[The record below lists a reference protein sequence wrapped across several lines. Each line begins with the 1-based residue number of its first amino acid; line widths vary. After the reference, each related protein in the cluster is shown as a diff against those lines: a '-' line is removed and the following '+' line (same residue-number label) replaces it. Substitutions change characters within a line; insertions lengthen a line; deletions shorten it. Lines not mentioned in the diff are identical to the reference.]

1 MATDHPPVEHVESS
15 GAGSPGTPASAHAA
29 PTPSDRKRQQV
40 RAKPPRTRTS
50 RAFTGLVA
58 AAIVLILL
66 LIFILEN
73 TQGVK
78 ISFLG
83 ANGHLA
89 LGVALLLA
97 AVGGALVTGI
107 LGAARIAQVR
117 HHTKRYSRSARR

>member
-1 MATDHPPVEHVESS
+1 MGSEQPPPEPTEPS
-15 GAGSPGTPASAHAA
+15 GGAAPNAHASEKA
-29 PTPSDRKRQQV
+29 AIPPADEPRQV
-40 RAKPPRTRTS
+40 PAKPPRTRVST
-50 RAFTGLVA
+50 AFSGVVA

-73 TQGVK
+73 TASVK

-83 ANGHLA
+83 AGGRIA

-97 AVGGALVTGI
+97 AVGGALIVGI

-117 HHTKRYSRSARR
+117 RHARRRGRRSR